1 MSVWFKRVFLSVAI
15 LGFLGAGSASAQ
27 GLFDPPGLNRA
38 IAVADFHS
46 VGLLERQGVVG
57 AGVGLDASGRAAIV
71 IMTRGPGVAG
81 LPRSLDGVP
90 VLVKVTGP
98 IHANPKPN
106 CSENSSHP
114 SCKDSGDGS
123 GGGEEIDPTARFD
136 RAVPIGVS
144 TGNMSECSSGT
155 IGARV
160 TDGFGAHYA
169 LSNNHVYAAENAADL
184 GSTVLQPGRFDTNCV
199 SDAGDA
205 IGTLADFVDIVFST
219 SASNE
224 VDAAIAHSNEVWLGN
239 ATLSDGYGT
248 PSSTTAVAYINQKVQ
263 KYGRST
269 GLTTGKVTM
278 VNVTVDVGYSSGVA
292 RFVNQ
297 IVIERRKRA
306 FLMAGDSGSL
316 VVTDDEFKN
325 PVGLL
330 FAGNSNGRLG
340 VANPIDLVLDALDV
354 SIDDQ

>member
-1 MSVWFKRVFLSVAI
+1 M
-15 LGFLGAGSASAQ
+15 
-27 GLFDPPGLNRA
+27 
-38 IAVADFHS
+38 
-46 VGLLERQGVVG
+46 
-57 AGVGLDASGRAAIV
+57 
-71 IMTRGPGVAG
+71 
-81 LPRSLDGVP
+81 
-90 VLVKVTGP
+90 
-98 IHANPKPN
+98 
-106 CSENSSHP
+106 
-114 SCKDSGDGS
+114 
-123 GGGEEIDPTARFD
+123 
-136 RAVPIGVS
+136 
-144 TGNMSECSSGT
+144 
-155 IGARV
+155 
-160 TDGFGAHYA
+160 
-169 LSNNHVYAAENAADL
+169 
-184 GSTVLQPGRFDTNCV
+184 
-199 SDAGDA
+199 
-205 IGTLADFVDIVFST
+205 FST